1 MVFILLWFILLSSFC
16 FEILV
21 FLLLCST
28 MTSISKGV
36 VLCLCPISK
45 GSALFFCLFPHFL
58 KESQS
63 LCLYYLNVEFLFW
76 KQPSWCI
83 QYQKK
88 ISSIKINAI
97 RAVGLD
103 VSSDSVLFL
112 LLWKQH
118 NLHIWMHRRVTVL
131 HRFMCQYLTW
141 FGFFLHFCV
150 LLMSEQQSLQVSN
163 RLHINPLRRRGRLE
177 VVGFFTK
184 YTGY

>member
-1 MVFILLWFILLSSFC
+1 MKYLSSSSC
-16 FEILV
+16 APPWLAY
-21 FLLLCST
+21 L
-28 MTSISKGV
+28 K
-36 VLCLCPISK
+36 VLCFVFVLFPK
-45 GSALFFCLFPHFL
+45 VLLFFFVSSLISWR
-58 KESQS
+58 KSQS

-103 VSSDSVLFL
+103 VNSDSVLFL

-131 HRFMCQYLTW
+131 HRFVSIPDVVW
-141 FGFFLHFCV
+141 FFLHFCV

>member
-1 MVFILLWFILLSSFC
+1 MSLSYFQRFCSFFLSLPSFPEGKSKSMLILPKCWIL
-16 FEILV
+16 ILKTA
-21 FLLLCST
+21 FL
-28 MTSISKGV
+28 MY
-36 VLCLCPISK
+36 PI
-45 GSALFFCLFPHFL
+45 P
-58 KESQS
+58 
-63 LCLYYLNVEFLFW
+63 
-76 KQPSWCI
+76 
-83 QYQKK
+83 K

-97 RAVGLD
+97 RAVDLD